1 MICAAADII
10 IIWRFGYVN
19 MNFAAFCSRFLFQMT
34 TQMHIFGFLLVPFIE
49 SRCRDYDAPVLEAFP
64 EKIFFGSR
72 LASCI
77 EETKRGIAE
86 RPGKW

>member
-1 MICAAADII
+1 MC
-10 IIWRFGYVN
+10 V
-19 MNFAAFCSRFLFQMT
+19 SRHYYSMAVWLCQHELRGFLFQMT

-86 RPGKW
+86 IPEKW